1 MPFAS
6 TKTPEQLAAEKKA
19 KMGMFVDKAI
29 SFLQRL
35 CKMRGVPAPL
45 KAHLLDEVIP
55 DLVNVST
62 AVKQ

>member
-1 MPFAS
+1 MPFAT

-19 KMGMFVDKAI
+19 KMGAFVDKAI
-29 SFLQRL
+29 ALLLRL

-45 KAHLLDEVIP
+45 KEHILNEVIP
-55 DLVNVST
+55 DLTNISA